1 MKKSLTKISDFFFIV
16 IYTKNTLKREISRA
30 REESQQYYYDL
41 YTIKADKVFARLYRS
56 YKQFFK
62 EP

>member
-1 MKKSLTKISDFFFIV
+1 MKKSPTKISDFFFIV

-41 YTIKADKVFARLYRS
+41 YTIKADKVFARLYCS
-56 YKQFFK
+56 YK
-62 EP
+62 